1 MNEYKQA
8 FKAKCTE
15 CIWKM
20 INDESVKHMTFYTQI
35 CSIELLWYAF
45 LQKLKTSNSLLSHT
59 DLYKEYL
66 ERLDMVYKE
75 STKS

>member
-20 INDESVKHMTFYTQI
+20 INDESVKHMAFYTQI
-35 CSIELLWYAF
+35 YSIEILWSTY
-45 LQKLKTSNSLLSHT
+45 LKKLKTSHSLLSST
-59 DLYKEYL
+59 ALYKEYL
-66 ERLDMVYKE
+66 ERLDTVYKE